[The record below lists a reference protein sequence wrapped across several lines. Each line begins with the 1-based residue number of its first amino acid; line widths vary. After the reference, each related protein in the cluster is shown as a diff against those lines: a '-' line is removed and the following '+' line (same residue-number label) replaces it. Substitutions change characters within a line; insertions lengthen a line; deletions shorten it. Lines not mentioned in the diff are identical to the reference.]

1 MSILATAAKLFL
13 LLLFVTFLSKNKKI
27 IYFVE
32 LYRRKETLEEQ
43 LRRPRKCKPFNVLLD
58 PAACKLSD
66 PSDDPD
72 YFLPKP
78 PYVRTRKLLDCRKS
92 PAQCWKI
99 RQKCAFWSK
108 IVQEIYYSSSL
119 RFITSI
125 ERNNLM
131 VVVFRTPCQ
140 AHSFFVRNRSTEFL
154 V

>member
-13 LLLFVTFLSKNKKI
+13 CYLLIKKEEI

-92 PAQCWKI
+92 SAQCWKI
-99 RQKCAFWSK
+99 RQKCLKEYCAFLG
-108 IVQEIYYSSSL
+108 QEIYYSSSL

-131 VVVFRTPCQ
+131 VVVFRTACQ

-154 V
+154 F

>member
-1 MSILATAAKLFL
+1 M
-13 LLLFVTFLSKNKKI
+13 
-27 IYFVE
+27 
-32 LYRRKETLEEQ
+32 YRRKETLEEQ

-99 RQKCAFWSK
+99 RQKCAFLE
-108 IVQEIYYSSSL
+108 QNCTGDL
-119 RFITSI
+119 LFFITA
-125 ERNNLM
+125 LYY
-131 VVVFRTPCQ
+131 V
-140 AHSFFVRNRSTEFL
+140 H
-154 V
+154 